1 MKLIPHNYH
10 WAVGKTVLWD
20 TSDNEARYLKNLA
33 DPKKKLELERL
44 GYIDATITYAF
55 NSHGFRTQ
63 EFDQPADAVCF
74 GCSYTM
80 GTGLF
85 QHHTWPAQLTEIS
98 GLTTINLGHAGSSND
113 TALRMAMHYLPIL
126 KPRYAFWLQTAAHRI
141 EILDDR
147 SDLCV
152 NLLGPND
159 QSDDFYYRD
168 NFVKQWFASDSNQQ
182 IHLEKN
188 TRAFKHLC
196 NELDIICV
204 VFSQNTSHDKIVQF
218 DLARDLM
225 HPGTES
231 NRALAEKFARA
242 LDLGGKSTQ

>member
-10 WAVGKTVLWD
+10 WAVNKTVLWD
-20 TSDNEARYLKNLA
+20 TSDSESTYLKHLTN
-33 DPKKKLELERL
+33 PKSKLELGKL
-44 GYIDATITYAF
+44 DYIDAHITYAF
-55 NSHGFRTQ
+55 NSQGFRTPD
-63 EFDQPADAVCF
+63 FDQSVDAVCF
-74 GCSYTM
+74 GCSFTM

-85 QHHTWPAQLTEIS
+85 AHQTWPAQLSEIS

-126 KPRYAFWLQTAAHRI
+126 KPQYAFWVQTDRHRI

-147 SDLCV
+147 LNLCV
-152 NLLGPND
+152 NLLAND
-159 QSDDFYYRD
+159 KSDDLYHHD

-204 VFSQNTSHDKIVQF
+204 VLSRNTVVQL

-225 HPGTES
+225 HPGTKS
-231 NRALAEKFARA
+231 NRALAEKFAQA
-242 LDLGGKSTQ
+242 LAIGGKSTQ